1 MKVLLEAAYGFGNK
15 LLGERDFVWL
25 YKEVIGMGNYSVI
38 FGEDSSMQENRP
50 FLSGVEK
57 KTENVRGKDQE
68 EEKKTFYA
76 GNLLGNRDTVS
87 RRFAMK
93 QKEAMKRVM
102 DQFKSD
108 LQTDDEMKEMT
119 EHAETLGDVIREKTQ
134 QIQGVDERRAE
145 IQERYGIDPDSQEQ
159 KDLELIQKANM
170 AKEHPFEEAYQLTEE
185 EQERYDNLPP
195 MTAYQQEMLECD
207 EEEKKYRGERE
218 SARIDAIVDKETV
231 HATQKALL
239 KVTAQNSMV
248 GAQADAKKMM
258 ESALDQV
265 VSGLVQEG
273 VDKVDENMKETQE
286 EMAENQEEALEK
298 KIELEKMKEE
308 EVAQEEA
315 RQELQSTVLSA
326 EMQAVS
332 GTQRAVENLQANI
345 KSLVQDQ
352 VMLDVDMKG
361 LRVNQKV

>member
-1 MKVLLEAAYGFGNK
+1 MSVLGNK
-15 LLGERDFVWL
+15 VPGERDFVWI
-25 YKEVIGMGNYSVI
+25 YKEVMGMGNYSIV
-38 FGEDSSMQENRP
+38 FGEGSGMQENKP

-57 KTENVRGKDQE
+57 KTEDVRGRGQDEGQ
-68 EEKKTFYA
+68 KKTFYA
-76 GNLLGNRDTVS
+76 GNLFANQDTIS
-87 RRFAMK
+87 RKFAMK
-93 QKEAMKRVM
+93 QKEAMKRVL

-108 LQTDDEMKEMT
+108 LETDEEMKNLT

-134 QIQGVDERRAE
+134 QIQGVDERREE
-145 IQERYGIDPDSQEQ
+145 IQQRYGIDPDSQEQ
-159 KDLELIQKANM
+159 KDLELIQKANL
-170 AKEHPFEEAYQLTEE
+170 AEEHPFDEAYQLTEE

-195 MTAYQQEMLECD
+195 LTAYQQEMLECD
-207 EEEKKYRGERE
+207 EEEKKYRRERE
-218 SARIDAIVDKETV
+218 TAQAEAIVDKETV

-258 ESALDQV
+258 ESALDEV
-265 VSGLVQEG
+265 VSGLVKEG

-286 EMAENQEEALEK
+286 EMAETQEEALKK

-308 EVAQEEA
+308 EAAQEEA
-315 RQELQSTVLSA
+315 RQELETTVLSA
-326 EMQAVS
+326 EIQAVS
-332 GTQRAVENLQANI
+332 GTQKAVDNLQANI

-361 LRVNQKV
+361 LRVNQQV